1 MTEGETVVDASSDVN
16 RSARKSCRR
25 RMLEGSVLLISVG
38 SLLVFLLGR
47 LGPSGLEAL
56 ASPWTLQISIVMSMG
71 IGSLFLLGRRAP
83 AVAMLPGLAWAW
95 WVVVPVLT
103 TSPAASDGPFL
114 RIVSFNVGVTSP
126 PDAAAIEWL
135 ASSHAD
141 LIGLLEC
148 TPEWVDAVE
157 GIEREDGRRWSTII
171 SRPRSSD
178 VGGIAL
184 FGLDPLRDDR
194 IATPVDGGLP
204 QLEATATTALGS
216 LRILLVH
223 PIPPLGGRM
232 TEVRDATFEWIADRC
247 EASPVPALVVGDLNE
262 TPFGRTFQDFTAATG
277 LRGAGGW
284 SPTWPVRLRGI
295 TIPSPFRI
303 PIDHVLVP
311 EGFGVRTH
319 RVGPDFDSDHRPVVV
334 DVIRTST

>member
-1 MTEGETVVDASSDVN
+1 MTEQGTVVDGSSDVN
-16 RSARKSCRR
+16 RSDRKFRRR

-47 LGPSGLEAL
+47 LGPSVLEAL
-56 ASPWTLQISIVMSMG
+56 ASPWTLQISIIMSMG

-95 WVVVPVLT
+95 WVVVPVLA
-103 TSPAASDGPFL
+103 TSIAASDGPFL

-126 PDAAAIEWL
+126 PDAAAIDWL
-135 ASSHAD
+135 ASSRAD

-148 TPEWVDAVE
+148 TPEWVAEVKA
-157 GIEREDGRRWSTII
+157 IEREDGRRWSTII

-178 VGGIAL
+178 AGGIAL
-184 FGLDPLRDDR
+184 FGLDPSRDDR
-194 IATPVDGGLP
+194 IETPVDGGLP
-204 QLEATATTALGS
+204 LIEATATTALGS

-262 TPFGRTFQDFTAATG
+262 TPFGRTFQDFSSTTG

-284 SPTWPVRLRGI
+284 SPTWPARLRGI
-295 TIPSPFRI
+295 TIPWPFRI

-311 EGFGVRTH
+311 EGFGIRTH
-319 RVGPDFDSDHRPVVV
+319 RVGPDFGSDHRPVVV
-334 DVIRTST
+334 DVIRTSR